1 MMDTRTHLRLVLFD
15 IDGTLLTTNGV
26 ARKAFGEALDDVF
39 QRPTVASQVDF
50 AGKTDQQI
58 YYDIATGSGIDA
70 ETIEM
75 KKDDALAAF
84 LALLE
89 KRIDADNC
97 LALAGVHDLLNALE
111 EEDVATVALL
121 TGNMLRGAFIK
132 LTPPGLNRYFTFGAF
147 GNDARYRYQLPAIA
161 LERAYNRTGVAFK
174 GKEVVIIGDTPN
186 DIECGRHLNVRSIA
200 VASGTFAAEELEEH
214 RPDFL
219 FSDLINTDGVL
230 EAIFR

>member
-1 MMDTRTHLRLVLFD
+1 MYTRTHLRLVLFD

-26 ARKAFGEALDDVF
+26 ARGAFGDAMNVVF
-39 QRPTVASQVDF
+39 ERETQAAKVDF

-58 YYDIATGSGIDA
+58 YYDIAQESGIDGELA
-70 ETIEM
+70 ER

-84 LALLE
+84 FTLLE
-89 KRIDADNC
+89 QRINADNC
-97 LALAGVHDLLNALE
+97 LALPGVHALLGALKD
-111 EEDVATVALL
+111 EDNATVALL
-121 TGNMLRGAFIK
+121 TGNMIRGAYIK
-132 LTPPGLNRYFTFGAF
+132 LTPPGLQEHFNFGAF
-147 GNDARYRYQLPAIA
+147 GNDARFRYQLPAIA

-200 VASGTFAAEELEEH
+200 VATGTIPAATLETH

-219 FSDLINTDGVL
+219 FDDLTNTDGVL